1 MLYPERPVNP
11 FADIANNIEVPSV
24 LNQLAGQFYYSTDI
38 ATRLL
43 GSAGASASIANTPTL
58 SRTLESQVAPV
69 RAIVADMLKGMTGA
83 GALPKISDQLSATIP
98 SPIIPKAYTGGIVAQ
113 FTQVFGLRHVSNQT
127 IAAFTEVLRSYEV
140 ELPSLATAAT
150 VPTLDWCYRTPSI
163 DFASIFSGALPA
175 TDLVFN
181 QQINV
186 PDFLRETKQQLTDLF
201 KRLNIDDYAA
211 SLPSNWIDAG
221 LEDYDYGLLE
231 QLILDEGLALAWVVE
246 PDLLAQ
252 LLTAES
258 ESKRREILTARWED
272 ITDHCCKLLDK
283 VRSQELAE
291 WRGFALK
298 VAHALRHDNPEAA
311 QALAASL
318 IETMLVGN
326 FTYDGKRERMKR
338 KNRPQISL
346 GAISRGIVYGG
357 LWGVFLKFRTD
368 RDPIPSRFSRHAS
381 AHAVSTTQ
389 YTLTNSV
396 IAFMHVVAY
405 LRLWQ
410 EGDIEEK
417 PV

>member
-1 MLYPERPVNP
+1 M
-11 FADIANNIEVPSV
+11 
-24 LNQLAGQFYYSTDI
+24 LNQLAGQLYYSTDI

-43 GSAGASASIANTPTL
+43 GSVGASASIANTPTL
-58 SRTLESQVAPV
+58 SRTLESQIAPV

-83 GALPKISDQLSATIP
+83 GALPKISDQLPATIP
-98 SPIIPKAYTGGIVAQ
+98 SPIIPKTYTGGIVAQ

-175 TDLVFN
+175 TDLAFN

-201 KRLNIDDYAA
+201 KRLNIDEYAA

-231 QLILDEGLALAWVVE
+231 QLILDEGLSLAWVVE
-246 PDLLAQ
+246 PDLLTQ

-258 ESKRREILTARWED
+258 ESERREMLAKHWEE

-283 VRSQELAE
+283 VTSQELAE

-298 VAHALRHDNPEAA
+298 VGHALRHDNPEAA

-318 IETMLVGN
+318 IETMLVDN
-326 FTYDGKRERMKR
+326 FTYSGKRERMKR
-338 KNRPQISL
+338 ENRPQISL
-346 GAISRGIVYGG
+346 EAISRSIVYGG

-405 LRLWQ
+405 LYLWQ

-417 PV
+417 AV